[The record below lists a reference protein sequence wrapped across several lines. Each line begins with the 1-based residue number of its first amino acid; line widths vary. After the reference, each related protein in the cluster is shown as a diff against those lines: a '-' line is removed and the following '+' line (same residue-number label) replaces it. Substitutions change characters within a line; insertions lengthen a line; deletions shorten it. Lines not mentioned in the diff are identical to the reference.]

1 MLRILKELRDS
12 QEMAEFYTNGETD
25 VFEVGNIVALNDK
38 IFAYRSFS
46 INGDQIGIVAYSAE
60 DVFQVQTKTQYIE
73 KIKKLRSDDDYSN
86 IEKEID
92 ESQIFASLLKIALKR
107 KEIISGKLMGN
118 NDYNFIGF
126 IESIDGD
133 ELKCKIINEY
143 GYEDGYLCAR
153 ISDITE
159 LAFMTEKER
168 RYYRLWNINTADQN

>member
-1 MLRILKELRDS
+1 MLSVLKKLKQTHEI
-12 QEMAEFYTNGETD
+12 AEFYTNGETD

-38 IFAYRSFS
+38 IFAYRYFS
-46 INGDQIGIVAYSAE
+46 MNGDQIGIVAYPVE
-60 DVFQVQTKTQYIE
+60 DVFQVQTKTQYVE
-73 KIKKLRSDDDYSN
+73 KIKKLRSDDDYSG

-92 ESQIFASLLKIALKR
+92 ESNIFASLLEIALKR
-107 KEIISGKLMGN
+107 KEIISGKLIGN

-133 ELKCKIINEY
+133 ELKCKIIDEY
-143 GYEDGYLCAR
+143 GYDDGYCYAK

-168 RYYRLWNINTADQN
+168 RYYRLWKINAVNQK

>member
-46 INGDQIGIVAYSAE
+46 INGDQIGIVAYSVE

-126 IESIDGD
+126 I
-133 ELKCKIINEY
+133 K
-143 GYEDGYLCAR
+143 A
-153 ISDITE
+153 
-159 LAFMTEKER
+159 
-168 RYYRLWNINTADQN
+168 